1 MKAPILRL
9 SSTVSLGN
17 SRRFSGTWAIPC
29 STIRCGGT
37 PTIERP
43 SSVMAPA
50 KAATSPDM
58 TRISVVLPA
67 PLGPITPTVS
77 PAATS
82 SDTPNSARKE
92 PYPAEMSASD
102 SMIDLLAPAQIN
114 LRHARV
120 ARSLGGQ
127 TVENLLAVVEH
138 DHALDD
144 PHQHAHD
151 VLDPDDGYAHAAA
164 DAFKQVCGV
173 LHLACVE
180 AAEAFIGEK
189 KSWLGGERT
198 RKLELFQCGGAEPTG
213 GRARVA

>member
-82 SDTPNSARKE
+82 SDTPNSARN
-92 PYPAEMSASD
+92 ARG
-102 SMIDLLAPAQIN
+102 LA
-114 LRHARV
+114 
-120 ARSLGGQ
+120 GQ
-127 TVENLLAVVEH
+127 PVENLLAVVQH
-138 DHALDD
+138 DDALDD

-151 VLDPDDGYAHAAA
+151 VLDPNDRDAHPAA
-164 DAFKQVCGV
+164 DAREQVGGAF
-173 LHLACVE
+173 HLRRVE
-180 AAEAFIGEK
+180 AA
-189 KSWLGGERT
+189 
-198 RKLELFQCGGAEPTG
+198 
-213 GRARVA
+213 